1 MSVLNNM
8 LEDVGEGK
16 NGEDGDLAHL
26 RGFKY
31 VLYISERSTSRLVDA
46 NSSRWACAS
55 LREEEPP
62 RGINAMAEATY
73 DQVSMI
79 ETPAW
84 NERAPA
90 VARQGKL
97 LMRLC
102 WHLASFT
109 ICEHVE
115 T

>member
-1 MSVLNNM
+1 M
-8 LEDVGEGK
+8 LEGVSEGK
-16 NGEDGDLAHL
+16 NGEDGGLAHL

-31 VLYISERSTSRLVDA
+31 VLCISERSTSRLADT

-79 ETPAW
+79 ESPAW

-90 VARQGKL
+90 VARHSRKP
-97 LMRLC
+97 LMRLGC
-102 WHLASFT
+102 HLASFT
-109 ICEHVE
+109 IYEHVE